1 MTEVKHD
8 LGQLPDTFLHGH
20 ELPVDH
26 VDAVGGRID
35 HVLLDEAS
43 ETGEVGGDGG
53 NAHDGTLGRGV
64 APRFVIGRKHAHVA
78 ASDKLFIVEADQ
90 RIVTVQKIWMKDD
103 LDSILWIIEQ
113 VASLQ

>member
-26 VDAVGGRID
+26 VDPVRGGID

-43 ETGEVGGDGG
+43 EAGEVGGDGG
-53 NAHDGTLGRGV
+53 NAHDCALGRCV
-64 APRFVIGRKHAHVA
+64 ASKFVIGQKHTHVA
-78 ASDKLFIVEADQ
+78 ASDKLFIIQTDQ
-90 RIVTVQKIWMKDD
+90 RIVVVQKIWMKDN
-103 LDSILWIIEQ
+103 LDSILWIIEH